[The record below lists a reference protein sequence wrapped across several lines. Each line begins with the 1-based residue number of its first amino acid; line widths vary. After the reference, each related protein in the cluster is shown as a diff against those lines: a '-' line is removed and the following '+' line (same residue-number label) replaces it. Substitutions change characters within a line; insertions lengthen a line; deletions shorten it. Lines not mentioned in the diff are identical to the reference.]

1 MLSRLRWSGRTM
13 LSSSPGWSSRS
24 CRTASPPSRHPGAGL
39 AVPGRRLGTWRSR
52 GRTRLVDVRR
62 GQPALRVQ
70 LSGQR
75 YDELLVGSDDA
86 QELAGRLQG

>member
-1 MLSRLRWSGRTM
+1 M
-13 LSSSPGWSSRS
+13 LSSSRGGRRGRAGRRRRRP
-24 CRTASPPSRHPGAGL
+24 RHPGAGL